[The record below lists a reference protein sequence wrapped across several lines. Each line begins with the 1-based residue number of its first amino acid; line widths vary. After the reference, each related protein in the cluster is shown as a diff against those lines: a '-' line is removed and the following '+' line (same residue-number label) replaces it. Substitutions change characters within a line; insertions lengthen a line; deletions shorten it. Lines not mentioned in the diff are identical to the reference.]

1 MNDNSANTADAA
13 APSRLRN
20 GTRPSLVQRLGASIG
35 AIALLATASIIASI
49 AIAEMSTG
57 EARAINLA
65 GSLRMQTYAIGV
77 AIAGTAEADTRRTAV
92 ERAIAGFT
100 ARYTGEA
107 LARIISTR
115 SDDSKLGAY
124 REIGEHWERV
134 IKPMARE
141 AAVTATV
148 NPAFVGEM
156 REMASRIDHLV
167 VLIEQSLE
175 SKLQLLR
182 LIQGVSLVVLLLVGS
197 ITVYQLREKVL
208 LPLRDLLHCARTVRR
223 GDFSV
228 RTAPRDP
235 DELGQLGEAF
245 NYMVEDLSETYAS
258 LETRVQQKTD
268 ELARSNRSL
277 ELLYGTSRALSENAA
292 TPEILLG
299 ILGSVERITG
309 AQAGAVLLDG
319 DAGRNAVSSAGSDS
333 VDMLAALASAHAADA
348 GIACL
353 DADGPDGRHTVVLA
367 PISDGTQIH
376 GRLALALPT
385 GAAIA
390 DWQQRVVEAVAR
402 HIASALASAQ
412 RDEERHRLAL
422 LDERSVIAREL
433 HDSLAQALSFLN
445 IQVTRLQ
452 KLLPPDTTLDAARDV
467 VTELKEGLNDAY
479 RQLRELLTTF
489 RLRIDGRGLNA
500 ALDETVQ
507 EFSRRSGL
515 QIDLANRLPATALSS
530 GQEIHVLQVVRE
542 ALSNIE
548 HHAQA
553 RHVSISLERAAD
565 GSVHVAVD
573 DDGIGIGHGTPR
585 HHRYGLVIM
594 RDRALSLCGDV
605 TVSTRAEGGTRVK
618 LEFPVEGDAPAPL
631 PGSLEKPA

>member
-1 MNDNSANTADAA
+1 MNDTHAKPDKAARPAQRDTA
-13 APSRLRN
+13 
-20 GTRPSLVQRLGASIG
+20 RPSLVQRLGVSIG
-35 AIALLATASIIASI
+35 AIAMLATASIIASI
-49 AIAEMSTG
+49 SIADMSSG
-57 EARAINLA
+57 EARAINLT
-65 GSLRMQTYAIGV
+65 GSLRMQVYAIGLAV
-77 AIAGTAEADTRRTAV
+77 AETGGSTERSAAV
-92 ERAIAGFT
+92 EQAIAGFT
-100 ARYTGEA
+100 SRYTGEA

-124 REIGEHWERV
+124 REIGEHWERT
-134 IKPMARE
+134 IKPMSRE
-141 AAVTATV
+141 AVTAGTITPV
-148 NPAFVGEM
+148 YVAAM
-156 REMASRIDHLV
+156 RDMVSRIDHLV

-182 LIQGVSLVVLLLVGS
+182 LIQGVSLVALLLVGS

-228 RTAPRDP
+228 RTAPREA

-245 NYMVEDLSETYAS
+245 NYMVEDLSEIYAS

-292 TPEILLG
+292 TRETLLG
-299 ILGSVERITG
+299 VLGSVERITG
-309 AQAGAVLLDG
+309 AQAGAILLGTDTG
-319 DAGRNAVSSAGSDS
+319 RDVVSNAAGDS
-333 VDMLAALASAHAADA
+333 VDALATLAAGRGD
-348 GIACL
+348 GDGVACL
-353 DADGPDGRHTVVLA
+353 DADGLGGRYTAVVA
-367 PISDGTQIH
+367 PLSDGTLKH
-376 GRLALALPT
+376 GSLALALPADT
-385 GAAIA
+385 AIA
-390 DWQQRVVEAVAR
+390 DWQLRIVEAVAR

-452 KLLPPDTTLDAARDV
+452 KLLPQDTALDAAREV
-467 VTELKEGLNDAY
+467 VSELKAGLNDAY

-489 RLRIDGRGLNA
+489 RLRIDGRGLGA
-500 ALDETVQ
+500 ALDDTVQ

-515 QIDLANRLPATALSS
+515 HIDLANRLPGTSLSS
-530 GQEIHVLQVVRE
+530 GQEIHVLQVIRE

-553 RHVSISLERAAD
+553 RHVSICLERAA
-565 GSVHVAVD
+565 GGHIHVTVD
-573 DDGIGIGHGTPR
+573 DDGIGIGQAAPHR
-585 HHRYGLVIM
+585 HRYGLVIM
-594 RDRALSLCGDV
+594 RDRALSLSGDV
-605 TVSTRAEGGTRVK
+605 TVTPRAEGGTRVQ
-618 LEFPVEGDAPAPL
+618 LEFPVQVAVPAAAPGL
-631 PGSLEKPA
+631 LEKPA